1 VVLSRLAPLGS
12 DRSPFHTPIATVS
25 TPNLLILCRTFV
37 LTPPPSPPKSGA
49 AMSPGTASTIS
60 EKLIGSPLCLP
71 LLTVFGIFLTQKRK
85 KPDIRNRICRLAE
98 GLVIFHNSENSHR
111 LWLAS
116 SISLKLSSTKS
127 ITERELEVHYKK
139 ELEGSNWRK
148 KRGKVEESSSIKIVN
163 KYDLLASIW
172 MYCTAWYPCSTIRWS
187 VSMLISNVSCLASN
201 Q

>member
-1 VVLSRLAPLGS
+1 
-12 DRSPFHTPIATVS
+12 
-25 TPNLLILCRTFV
+25 
-37 LTPPPSPPKSGA
+37 
-49 AMSPGTASTIS
+49 MSPGTASTIS

-139 ELEGSNWRK
+139 ELEGSN
-148 KRGKVEESSSIKIVN
+148 
-163 KYDLLASIW
+163 
-172 MYCTAWYPCSTIRWS
+172 
-187 VSMLISNVSCLASN
+187 
-201 Q
+201 